1 MDFLMALRNTGDV
14 VEACVASKL
23 SAEQFQNKLKTDVG
37 FKESVDTILL
47 DHELSIDRR
56 IAALGKAKV
65 LDLLEHGSTVHRQKK
80 RMVYDG
86 EGELIRSEVQTESVH
101 FPTPEWVIKYAL
113 GQRDKVEQ
121 ALITLA
127 DEALIP
133 REKVRHIMALL
144 VESKRN
150 VRAALGEAQQTNEQ
164 LSRQAITQAQ
174 AELLGISI
182 EQLIGTQNE

>member
-1 MDFLMALRNTGDV
+1 MDFLSALQKTGDV
-14 VEACVASKL
+14 VEACIASRL
-23 SAEQFQNKLKTDVG
+23 SAEQFQQKIKNDADFENAVN
-37 FKESVDTILL
+37 TILIN
-47 DHELSIDRR
+47 HELSIDRR
-56 IAALGKAKV
+56 IAALGKVKV

-80 RMVYDG
+80 RVTYDG
-86 EGELIRSEVQTESVH
+86 EGELIKSEVQTESVH

-127 DEALIP
+127 EESLIP
-133 REKVRHIMALL
+133 REKVRQIMGLL

-150 VRAALGEAQQTNEQ
+150 VRAALGESQVSNEQ
-164 LSRQAITQAQ
+164 LSQQAITQAQ

-182 EQLIGTQNE
+182 EQLVGAANE